1 MIFEDLLRIYTYTGE
16 RPALHNPSV
25 RGTESGLG
33 HMQKTA
39 HKQEMRDFV
48 KLK

>member
-25 RGTESGLG
+25 RGTESGLDTCR
-33 HMQKTA
+33 KKRT
-39 HKQEMRDFV
+39 
-48 KLK
+48 

>member
-1 MIFEDLLRIYTYTGE
+1 MIFEDLPRIYTYTGE

-33 HMQKTA
+33 HTQKKRT
-39 HKQEMRDFV
+39 
-48 KLK
+48 

>member
-33 HMQKTA
+33 YTQKTA